1 VIEPIPAPI
10 RLFRGLAVA
19 TAVAAYLLVLLGG
32 LVRITG
38 AGLAC
43 PDWPLCHGRL
53 IPPLEGLVLIEY
65 AHRLLAASVSV
76 LVLAAAAAAW
86 PVRRA
91 VPRAGRLALAVLLLV
106 GVQIVL
112 GGLTVKWRLTPGLV
126 ATHLGVAMLFLAGL
140 VAQAT
145 NALRP
150 GTDAPPESAL
160 RELRALRV
168 PVFLA
173 AAATFVMILIG
184 GYVGSSAAALACPGL
199 PLCRGAELL
208 PSDAPSHLHMLHRF
222 WALVV
227 AGLVIW
233 TAVVA
238 ARLRIR
244 ALRTTAYTALL
255 LVVSQIAAGI
265 LNIATR
271 LSPAVQGVHLGL
283 AAALFATLIVLAAM
297 VSPAPEPE
305 AAAVGGTPAE
315 GPARAARGRDAR
327 KTGRPPMPEIAGG
340 SIDEPAG
347 ALEWSE
353 PERRS
358 GPARLAAVA
367 RDYLALMKPRIILL
381 LLITT
386 ITTMIVAAPHHLPLA
401 ALLLTVLGGTLAA
414 GSANAFNMYVDR
426 DIDAIMRRTCLR
438 PVPAGRLNPWH
449 ALVFG
454 AITGTASVAVM
465 AFGVNLLAA
474 ALSTAG
480 ILFYV
485 GVYTLWLKRATPQN
499 IVVGGAAGAVPPL
512 VGWAAATGRLDAPAA
527 LLFAI
532 VFLWT
537 PPHFWALALGK
548 ADDYRAA
555 GVPMLPVVRGD
566 AETRRQIFIYSLVLS
581 AATLALYVPLH
592 ALGPVYALA
601 AVGLDAVFVGLA
613 WAVLRARRPGFE
625 MALFGYSILYLGLLF
640 TAMVVDRLLP

>member
-1 VIEPIPAPI
+1 MIEPPSAPI
-10 RLFRGLAVA
+10 RLYRVLAVT
-19 TAVAAYLLVLLGG
+19 TAAAAYLLVLLGG

-65 AHRLLAASVSV
+65 GHRLLAASVSV
-76 LVLAAAAAAW
+76 LVLATAASAW
-86 PVRRA
+86 GVRRA
-91 VPRAGRLALAVLLLV
+91 VLRAGRLALAVLMLV
-106 GVQIVL
+106 AVQIVL

-140 VAQAT
+140 VAQAA
-145 NALRP
+145 NAVRP
-150 GTDAPPESAL
+150 KAGPAGVSAL
-160 RELRALRV
+160 RA
-168 PVFLA
+168 PVFAA
-173 AAATFVMILIG
+173 AAATFVMVLIG

-199 PLCRGAELL
+199 PLCRGADAL
-208 PSDAPSHLHMLHRF
+208 PPDIPAQLHMLHRF

-227 AGLVIW
+227 AGLVVW
-233 TAVVA
+233 TATVA
-238 ARLRIR
+238 ARTRVR
-244 ALRTTAYTALL
+244 ALLIAAHTALL
-255 LVVSQIAAGI
+255 LVVLQIAAGV
-265 LNIATR
+265 LNVATR
-271 LSPAVQGVHLGL
+271 LSPVVQGVHLGL
-283 AAALFATLIVLAAM
+283 AAALFATLVVLGAII
-297 VSPAPEPE
+297 SPAPAPDTAGAVRRPVPGAAPHAGSAPPE
-305 AAAVGGTPAE
+305 K
-315 GPARAARGRDAR
+315 RR
-327 KTGRPPMPEIAGG
+327 PMPEIAGG
-340 SIDEPAG
+340 SVDEPAA
-347 ALEWSE
+347 ALDWPE
-353 PERRS
+353 PARRTAL
-358 GPARLAAVA
+358 ARLAGAA

-386 ITTMIVAAPHHLPLA
+386 ITTMIVASPHHLPLA

-414 GSANAFNMYVDR
+414 GSANAFNMYADR

-438 PVPAGRLNPWH
+438 PVPAGRLRPSQ

-454 AITGTASVAVM
+454 AITGTLSIAVM
-465 AFGVNLLAA
+465 ALGVNLLAA

-499 IVVGGAAGAVPPL
+499 IVIGGAAGAVPPL
-512 VGWAAATGRLDAPAA
+512 VGWAAATGRLEAPAA
-527 LLFAI
+527 MLFAI

-555 GVPMLPVVRGD
+555 GVPMLPVVRGEG
-566 AETRRQIFIYSLVLS
+566 ETRRQIFLYSLVLT

-592 ALGPVYALA
+592 TLGPVYAVA
-601 AVGLDAVFVGLA
+601 AAALDAVFVGLA
-613 WAVLRARRPGFE
+613 WAVLTVRRPGLE

-640 TAMVVDRLLP
+640 TAMVIDRLL

>member
-1 VIEPIPAPI
+1 MIEPTSASI
-10 RLFRGLAVA
+10 RLFRAFAVT

-53 IPPLEGLVLIEY
+53 VPPLEGLVLIEY
-65 AHRLLAASVSV
+65 GHRLLAASVSALV
-76 LVLAAAAAAW
+76 LVTAVLAWRA
-86 PVRRA
+86 RRK
-91 VPRAGRLALAVLLLV
+91 VPGAGRLALAVLLLV
-106 GVQIVL
+106 AVQIVL

-140 VAQAT
+140 LAQAV

-150 GTDAPPESAL
+150 AGHHEINAGAPAPEGFRRLA
-160 RELRALRV
+160 
-168 PVFLA
+168 LA
-173 AAATFVMILIG
+173 ATAATFVMMLIG
-184 GYVGSSAAALACPGL
+184 GYVGSSGAALACPSL
-199 PLCRGAELL
+199 PFCRGGLVLL
-208 PSDAPSHLHMLHRF
+208 PPDAPSQIHMLHRL

-227 AGLVIW
+227 AALVIW
-233 TAVVA
+233 TASAA

-244 ALRTTAYTALL
+244 RLAVAAHLALL
-255 LVVSQIAAGI
+255 LVALQIAAGA
-265 LNIATR
+265 LNVVTR
-271 LSPAVQGVHLGL
+271 LAPAVQGVHLAL
-283 AAALFATLIVLAAM
+283 AAALFAALVVLTALTR
-297 VSPAPEPE
+297 PAPERALAAAGIAP
-305 AAAVGGTPAE
+305 AAVG
-315 GPARAARGRDAR
+315 AARR
-327 KTGRPPMPEIAGG
+327 GRPMPTIAGG
-340 SIDEPAG
+340 SVDEPAAD
-347 ALEWSE
+347 ALSWPEEE
-353 PERRS
+353 PRTAL
-358 GPARLAAVA
+358 ARAAATA
-367 RDYLALMKPRIILL
+367 RDYLALMKPRIIML

-386 ITTMIVAAPHHLPLA
+386 ITTMIVASPHHLPLA

-438 PVPAGRLNPWH
+438 PVPAGRVRPAQ
-449 ALVFG
+449 ALIFG
-454 AITGTASVAVM
+454 VVTGCLSMAVM

-499 IVVGGAAGAVPPL
+499 IVIGGAAGAVPPL
-512 VGWAAATGRLDAPAA
+512 VGWAAATGRIEAPAVA
-527 LLFAI
+527 LFAI

-555 GVPMLPVVRGD
+555 GVPMLPVVRGE
-566 AETRRQIFIYSLVLS
+566 AETRRQIFIYSLVLA

-592 ALGPVYALA
+592 ALGPVYAVA
-601 AVGLDAVFVGLA
+601 AVALDAVFVGLA
-613 WAVLRARRPGFE
+613 WAVLVIRRPGLE

-640 TAMVVDRLLP
+640 TAMVVDRLV

>member
-10 RLFRGLAVA
+10 RLFRVLAVT

-53 IPPLEGLVLIEY
+53 VPPLEGLVLIEY

-76 LVLAAAAAAW
+76 LVLATAAAAW

-106 GVQIVL
+106 TVQIVL

-140 VAQAT
+140 LVQAANAIQPAAGVA
-145 NALRP
+145 
-150 GTDAPPESAL
+150 PEGA
-160 RELRALRV
+160 RRALRT
-168 PVFLA
+168 PVFFA

-199 PLCRGAELL
+199 PLCRGAEAL
-208 PSDAPSHLHMLHRF
+208 PPDAPSQLHMLHRF

-227 AGLVIW
+227 AALVVW
-233 TAVVA
+233 TAA
-238 ARLRIR
+238 TATRLRIR
-244 ALRTTAYTALL
+244 PLLVAAHTALL
-255 LVVSQIAAGI
+255 LVVLQITAGV
-265 LNIATR
+265 LNVATR
-271 LSPAVQGVHLGL
+271 LAPAVQGVHLGL
-283 AAALFATLIVLAAM
+283 AAALFAALIVLAAM
-297 VSPAPEPE
+297 VSLVPEHVAATAAGTQRAPRGP
-305 AAAVGGTPAE
+305 GGATS
-315 GPARAARGRDAR
+315 GR
-327 KTGRPPMPEIAGG
+327 PMPEIAGG

-347 ALEWSE
+347 SLDW
-353 PERRS
+353 PERS
-358 GPARLAAVA
+358 GGGAAPAGLAGAA

-386 ITTMIVAAPHHLPLA
+386 VTTMIVAAPHHLPVA

-414 GSANAFNMYVDR
+414 GSANAFNMYADR

-438 PVPAGRLNPWH
+438 PVPAGRLRPSQ

-454 AITGTASVAVM
+454 GITGALSVAVM
-465 AFGVNLLAA
+465 ALGVNLLAA

-485 GVYTLWLKRATPQN
+485 GVYTLWLKRSTPQN
-499 IVVGGAAGAVPPL
+499 IVIGGAAGAVPPL
-512 VGWAAATGRLDAPAA
+512 VGWAAATGRLEAPAA

-555 GVPMLPVVRGD
+555 GVPMLPVVKGE
-566 AETRRQIFIYSLVLS
+566 AETRRQIFVYSLVLA
-581 AATLALYVPLH
+581 AATLALYAPFH
-592 ALGPVYALA
+592 TLGPVYAVA
-601 AVGLDAVFVGLA
+601 AAALDAVFVGLA
-613 WAVLRARRPGFE
+613 WAVLTRRRPKLE

-640 TAMVVDRLLP
+640 TAMVVDRLIG